1 MSVNISIITVCLNE
15 IGNIEKTCESII
27 EQSYDDYEWIVID
40 GGSNDGTI
48 EYLSNFQDR
57 ILHFVSEKDEGI
69 YDAMNKGIKLSSGKY
84 VIFLNGGDYFFSKSS
99 LNIFEDNR
107 TEDLIYGDLK
117 YHNSNDIKKYPEKI
131 SLQYFKKNMLP
142 HQAIF
147 YKRDLFDKL
156 GLYDQSYII
165 AGDYEFNTRI
175 FKLSSPTYSHIE
187 KPITVFRVDGIS
199 NNKKFKQLRKK
210 ENHKIR
216 YKYFLIYRFSLKSI
230 RQEIRNFLQKYIK

>member
-84 VIFLNGGDYFFSKSS
+84 VIFLNGGDYFFSKNS
-99 LNIFEDNR
+99 LSFFEENR

-117 YHNSNDIKKYPEKI
+117 YHNSKDIKNFPDNI
-131 SLQYFKKNMLP
+131 SLKYFRNNMLP
-142 HQAIF
+142 HQATF

-156 GLYDQSYII
+156 GLYDQSYSI
-165 AGDYEFNTRI
+165 AGDYEFNTRV
-175 FKLSSPTYSHIE
+175 FKLSSPSYLHIAQI
-187 KPITVFRVDGIS
+187 ITVFRENGIS
-199 NNKKFKQLRKK
+199 NINKFKQLRKS
-210 ENHKIR
+210 ENHKVR
-216 YKYFLIYRFSLKSI
+216 KKYFLTYLFSLKSL
-230 RQEIRNFLQKYIK
+230 RQEIRDLLKK